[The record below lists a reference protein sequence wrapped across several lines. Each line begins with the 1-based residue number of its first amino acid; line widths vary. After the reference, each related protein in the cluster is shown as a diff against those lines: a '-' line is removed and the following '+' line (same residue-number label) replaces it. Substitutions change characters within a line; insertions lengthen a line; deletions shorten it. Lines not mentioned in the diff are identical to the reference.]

1 MPLHKRIAARA
12 HSHPSNIHGQNAP
25 FRDRQIPWQSLFK
38 TRFPYP
44 PSGKPV
50 LAYYCAIAMYYLCP
64 CLLAWLLPGV
74 RAVLL
79 LMQSECRVL
88 QKAAVLSRSP
98 NQVLQEARV
107 VWLLMAFSFS
117 SFALL
122 NNRMQFHFSQA
133 YSGPTHLLFFFIVPS
148 IQEDQIRVTL
158 KIFWRT
164 PALSILLLPFYV
176 PSLSSPSK

>member
-1 MPLHKRIAARA
+1 MPLYKRIAARA

-44 PSGKPV
+44 PSDKPV

-88 QKAAVLSRSP
+88 QKTAVLSRSP

-133 YSGPTHLLFFFIVPS
+133 YSGPTHLLFFF
-148 IQEDQIRVTL
+148 
-158 KIFWRT
+158 
-164 PALSILLLPFYV
+164 
-176 PSLSSPSK
+176 SLSQAFRKIRLG